1 MCNREHA
8 ASEIVAAQK
17 CSVFEF
23 FYVYWRVGSLLDLG
37 GELVGLPSV
46 ASAGGGAGG
55 ILGGKVLEAF
65 EPVGVAHVFCFQMGL
80 PVVQASL
87 GGCRFCGV

>member
-55 ILGGKVLEAF
+55 ILEVRFWRRLNQLELRM
-65 EPVGVAHVFCFQMGL
+65 CFVSRWVCQ
-80 PVVQASL
+80 
-87 GGCRFCGV
+87 